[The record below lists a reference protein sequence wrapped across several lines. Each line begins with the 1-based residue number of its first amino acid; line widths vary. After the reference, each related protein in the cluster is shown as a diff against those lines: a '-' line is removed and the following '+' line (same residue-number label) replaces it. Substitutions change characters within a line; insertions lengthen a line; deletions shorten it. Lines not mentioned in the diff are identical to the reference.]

1 MNEQKDTILITG
13 SSGRIGYPLAK
24 RLSESFN
31 VVGFDRRAPSHPP
44 PSAEC
49 LYVDLTLDE
58 SLRRGLQAI
67 RDLHG
72 NRIASVIHL
81 AAYYDFSGAP
91 SPLYEEITVR
101 GTERLLRMLQDF
113 EVEQFIFS
121 STDLVYA
128 SSAPGQHISEESP
141 LDPKWPYPKSKVET
155 EKVIHA
161 ERGNI
166 PTVILRIAGV
176 YDDLCHSI
184 PLAQQIQRIYEHD
197 ITAYLFPGDI
207 SAGRQAFVHNEDV
220 VDSILSAVARRREL
234 PPEVMLLIGESKSL
248 SYDELQRAFGQLIH
262 GVEWKTHS
270 LPNPLAKV
278 GAWAQEKLPLGRP
291 PFIKPWMIDL
301 ANDNSELDITRA
313 RTVLGW
319 EPKHSLRDTLPRM
332 VPALKAD
339 PWTWYRENEIKP
351 PLWLRELAP
360 ALVGEQAKAL
370 GPHELMQLCEQI
382 GREIA
387 APASLPMI
395 EPPKH
400 DMSKMGDSK
409 GAGSMTMDMGQSDED
424 GMAKMVEPIK
434 GEITATASPPM
445 TEPPKHDMAKMDD
458 STANGNGSMTM
469 DMGQS
474 DEDVDEVGDKAE
486 HLERLRVWQAHL
498 EQAYQREVA
507 AQKKEDAKAQKLMES
522 DPRGHVEMMKMEQEH
537 RQLALEL
544 PRALLQREAEVHQ
557 ELLQAQAVVSAK
569 LPATGT
575 MMGQMVT
582 MARWS
587 QIPVLALGAWLIV
600 TPFMLDYGS
609 VPLQWSD
616 IISGILVMTLGGIA
630 FHTGRIWAA
639 VASMVVGLWIAFAP
653 LAFWAPNAA
662 VYTNDTLVGALVIV
676 FAFIIPMLMPMSGP
690 TIPSGWTY
698 NPSTWQQR
706 APILALG
713 FLTFF
718 MSRYMSAFELGHI
731 SSAWDPFFGN
741 GTVQVLTSTVSKS
754 FPISDAGL
762 GAFTYLIEILS
773 GFMGDTRRWRTM
785 PWMVA
790 IFGIAV
796 VPLGIVSVV
805 LIISQPVLVG
815 AWCTFCLLSA
825 FFMLIMVALS
835 LDEVIAMLQF
845 LAQTHRAGKSV
856 WRTFWLGGNALGDDL
871 TFRRQEKTQP
881 REMFWGVTVPWNL
894 LVIALL
900 GVWLMGA
907 PGVFQTQGQIANSDQ
922 VLGALV
928 VTVAIIA
935 LAEVGRAARFI
946 NILLALAVILLPLL
960 LGGGTLASGLN
971 DLIVGVLIIGLS
983 IPPGKIKNTYGNWNP
998 LVV

>member
-1 MNEQKDTILITG
+1 MNGQKDTILVTG

-49 LYVDLTLDE
+49 LYVDITSDE
-58 SLRRGLQAI
+58 SLSRGLKAI
-67 RDLHG
+67 RELHG
-72 NRIASVIHL
+72 SRIASVIHL

-91 SPLYEEITVR
+91 SPLYEEVTVR

-128 SSAPGQHISEESP
+128 PSAPGQRINEESP

-155 EKVIHA
+155 EQVIHA

-207 SAGRQAFVHNEDV
+207 SSGRQAFVHNDDV
-220 VDSILSAVARRREL
+220 VDAIVNAVARRREL
-234 PPEVMLLIGESKSL
+234 PPEVMLLIGESESL

-262 GVEWKTHS
+262 SVEWKTHS
-270 LPNPLAKV
+270 IPKPLAKV

-313 RTVLGW
+313 HTVLGW
-319 EPKHSLRDTLPRM
+319 SPKHSLRDTLPSM

-339 PWTWYRENEIKP
+339 PLTWYRENEIKP

-360 ALVGEQAKAL
+360 ALVGQQAKVL
-370 GPHELMQLCEQI
+370 DPHELMQLNEQVQ
-382 GREIA
+382 GEIA
-387 APASLPMI
+387 ATTPSSMTELSR
-395 EPPKH
+395 H
-400 DMSKMGDSK
+400 DMSKMSAAVQGKS
-409 GAGSMTMDMGQSDED
+409 AAVAPT
-424 GMAKMVEPIK
+424 
-434 GEITATASPPM
+434 PM
-445 TEPPKHDMAKMDD
+445 TEKPQHDMSKMSD
-458 STANGNGSMTM
+458 SSGSGNGSMTM

-474 DEDVDEVGDKAE
+474 GEQADEVDDKTE
-486 HLERLRVWQAHL
+486 HLERLRMLQAQL
-498 EQAYQREVA
+498 EHAYQREVV
-507 AQKKEDAKAQKLMES
+507 AQKKEDPKAQKLMES
-522 DPRGHVEMMKMEQEH
+522 DPRGHIEMMKMEQEH

-544 PRALLQREAEVHQ
+544 PRMLLQREAQVHQ
-557 ELLQAQAVVSAK
+557 ELLQAQALVSAK
-569 LPATGT
+569 MPDTAI

-587 QIPVLALGAWLIV
+587 QIPLLALGAWLIV
-600 TPFMLDYGS
+600 SPFMLDYGS
-609 VPLQWSD
+609 VPLIWSD
-616 IISGILVMTLGGIA
+616 IISGILVMILGGIA

-639 VASMVVGLWIAFAP
+639 IASMLVGLWIVFAP

-662 VYTNDTLVGALVIV
+662 VYANDTLVGTLVIV

-690 TIPSGWTY
+690 TVPSGWTY

-706 APILALG
+706 APILVLG

-718 MSRYMSAFELGHI
+718 MSRYMSAFQLDHI
-731 SSAWDPFFGN
+731 TSAWDPFFGN
-741 GTVQVLTSTVSKS
+741 GTIKVLTSTVSQS

-762 GAFTYLIEILS
+762 GTFVYLIEILS

-805 LIISQPVLVG
+805 LVISQPVLVG

-825 FFMLIMVALS
+825 FLMLIMVTLS

-845 LAQTHRAGKSV
+845 LVQTHRAGKSV
-856 WRTFWLGGNALGDDL
+856 WRTFWLGGNALGEDL
-871 TFRRQEKTQP
+871 TLRRQEKAQL
-881 REMFWGVTVPWNL
+881 REMFWGVTLPWNL
-894 LVIALL
+894 VISVIL
-900 GVWLMGA
+900 GIWLMAA
-907 PGVFQTQGQIANSDQ
+907 PGVFQISGTLANSDQ

-928 VTVAIIA
+928 VTVAVIA
-935 LAEVGRAARFI
+935 LAEVARAARFI
-946 NILLALAVILLPLL
+946 NIVLALFVIVLPWLI
-960 LGGGTLASGLN
+960 GGGTLASGLN
-971 DLIVGVLIIGLS
+971 DLIVGLLIIGLS